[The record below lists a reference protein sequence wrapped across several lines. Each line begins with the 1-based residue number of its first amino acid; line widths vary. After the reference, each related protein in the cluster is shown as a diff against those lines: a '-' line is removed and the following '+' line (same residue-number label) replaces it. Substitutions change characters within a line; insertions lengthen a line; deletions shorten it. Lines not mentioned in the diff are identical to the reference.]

1 MSKSSYEFKGFR
13 EKANPHAHQ
22 AIPLHWR
29 IDSWMSLVALLHGL
43 LWQTRQ
49 IYKEPHAD
57 TELANHRHLEG
68 RTDR

>member
-1 MSKSSYEFKGFR
+1 
-13 EKANPHAHQ
+13 
-22 AIPLHWR
+22 
-29 IDSWMSLVALLHGL
+29 MSLVALLHGL